1 MAEQKTSAEIR
12 QHTRAPI
19 ELKVDYKKLNSFFAD
34 YTKNISKGGTFIKT
48 KKPLP
53 IGTRFLFKLTVPQ
66 REAPFELL
74 GEVVWS
80 KGDVEEPGMGIRF
93 IYNDDRQRGEFEG
106 VVERLMADSL
116 GTQLTE
122 KLLNK
127 QLHPG

>member
-1 MAEQKTSAEIR
+1 MADQNRGNEGR

-53 IGTRFLFKLTVPQ
+53 IGTRFLFKLTVPH

-80 KGDVEEPGMGIRF
+80 KGDGEEPGMGIRF
-93 IYNDDRQRGEFEG
+93 IYSDDKQRGEFEG
-106 VVERLMADSL
+106 VVEKLMSDSL
-116 GTQLTE
+116 GSDLTG
-122 KLLNK
+122 KLLK
-127 QLHPG
+127 KSPKP

>member
-1 MAEQKTSAEIR
+1 MAADQKAGIEGR
-12 QHTRAPI
+12 EHHRAPI

-66 REAPFELL
+66 RDAPFELL

-80 KGDVEEPGMGIRF
+80 KGDGEEPGMGIRF
-93 IYNDDRQRGEFEG
+93 IYSDDRQRGEFEA
-106 VVERLMADSL
+106 VVEKLMADSL
-116 GTQLTE
+116 GSDLTG

-127 QLHPG
+127 S